1 MSSPPR
7 VKQSAS
13 EQTFITVTEAAKL
26 LDLSRTRV
34 VQLANDGS
42 LHEVP
47 CIGIR
52 IVTLESVE
60 KLKKDREAKSR

>member
-1 MSSPPR
+1 M
-7 VKQSAS
+7 KQTPKTGM
-13 EQTFITVTEAAKL
+13 QFITLTEAAKL

-34 VQLANDGS
+34 IQLADDAT
-42 LHEVP
+42 LDEVP

-60 KLKKDREAKSR
+60 KLKKDREAKSRE

>member
-1 MSSPPR
+1 M
-7 VKQSAS
+7 KQ
-13 EQTFITVTEAAKL
+13 TPKTGLRFITLTEAAKL

-34 VQLANDGS
+34 IQLADNGTLD
-42 LHEVP
+42 EAP

-60 KLKKDREAKSR
+60 KLQKEREAKGRE

>member
-1 MSSPPR
+1 
-7 VKQSAS
+7 VKQGAS
-13 EQTFITVTEAAKL
+13 EQTFITVTEAAKV

-42 LHEVP
+42 LQEVP

-60 KLKKDREAKSR
+60 KLKKEREAKGRE